1 MKDKNQEKV
10 KKEKSPEAKRLYL
23 SILLA
28 LIAMVSVVAA
38 SVAWFTIASFTKV
51 YSMGMDVTSG
61 TNLRFDL
68 DPHEKYED
76 YVKTL
81 NFQQIADRLKR
92 DRGFDM
98 RAVPL
103 EPVTT
108 MNYQTFS
115 LEDGTIVN
123 VNSGSYLEFTL
134 HFMATSDMLIHLTTA
149 NSKGKQDGTGVKS
162 SNKNLPAAMRISF
175 TVDGHTFVYD
185 PGLRD
190 ESMTDGN
197 VTTFGLNDEE
207 HMVLNDNN
215 QMFWLK
221 KYENKPVTLRVWIE
235 GTDPECTDQLRKAD
249 YSISLRFVG
258 TDGEHKILDG
268 SR

>member
-1 MKDKNQEKV
+1 MKEKEPQKV
-10 KKEKSPEAKRLYL
+10 KKEKSPEAKRLTF

-28 LIAMVSVVAA
+28 LIAMVSLVAA
-38 SVAWFTIASFTKV
+38 SVAWFTIADFTKV

-68 DPHEKYED
+68 DPHEKYDD

-81 NFQQIADRLKR
+81 NFAQIAARIKR
-92 DRGFDM
+92 EKGFDM
-98 RAVPL
+98 RTVPL

-108 MNYQTFS
+108 SDQKTFT
-115 LEDGTIVN
+115 LEDGTVVAN
-123 VNSGSYLEFTL
+123 TSGSYLEFTL
-134 HFMATSDMLIHLTTA
+134 HFMATDDMLVHLTSA
-149 NSKGKQDGTGVKS
+149 SSQGQKNGTGVTS

-175 TVDGHTFVYD
+175 TVDGKTFVYD
-185 PGLRD
+185 PGMG
-190 ESMTDGN
+190 EGSTEKGK
-197 VTTFGLNDEE
+197 VVTFGLNDGD
-207 HMVLNDNN
+207 HMILSDNN
-215 QMFWLK
+215 QLFWLK
-221 KYENKPVTLRVWIE
+221 KYENKPVIVRVWLE

-258 TDGEHKILDG
+258 TDSNHKILDG